1 MVKEVVSYEG
11 ESGLRAILVALENVR
26 LMLATSSVEPE
37 QAAGYLGC
45 INIHLAQIAG
55 VSGPLRDR
63 LLACGGMLCPTCK
76 GYVGF
81 VSNLSGNCHL
91 CGSKLFPL
99 LAEPSSP
106 EGEDETA

>member
-11 ESGLRAILVALENVR
+11 ESGLRAILIALENVR
-26 LMLATSSVEPE
+26 QMLVSLEVDPK

-45 INIHLAQIAG
+45 INMHLAQIAG
-55 VSGPLRDR
+55 VGGDLREQ
-63 LLACGGMLCPTCK
+63 LLACGGMLCPNCK

-91 CGSKLFPL
+91 CGAKLFPL
-99 LAEPSSP
+99 LA
-106 EGEDETA
+106 DETGPPDEG

>member
-26 LMLATSSVEPE
+26 HMLATSAVEPK

-45 INIHLAQIAG
+45 INMHLAQIAG
-55 VSGPLRDR
+55 VGGELRQQ
-63 LLACGGMLCPTCK
+63 LQACGGLLCPNCK

-99 LAEPSSP
+99 AASTAGSAG
-106 EGEDETA
+106 EG

>member
-11 ESGLRAILVALENVR
+11 ESGLRAILVALENLR
-26 LMLATSSVEPE
+26 LMLATSAVEPK

-55 VSGPLRDR
+55 VGGELRDR
-63 LLACGGMLCPTCK
+63 LLACGGLLCPNCK

-99 LAEPSSP
+99 LAEPTGTTGDGQEP
-106 EGEDETA
+106 